1 MWVENWH
8 VLGQDNL
15 YSRAVTR
22 MVTVSVPLFF
32 HAEQCIESSS
42 EKVHM
47 FERTSCAP
55 AQETLMRTALD
66 LWVSTAQ
73 HRLDLQADGVRRYAT
88 RAGLDIVAEPMN
100 MAISGRQE
108 GRAHVQALVGAA
120 RHHEFAYVLVR
131 KLDHLNTHAN

>member
-1 MWVENWH
+1 
-8 VLGQDNL
+8 
-15 YSRAVTR
+15 

-55 AQETLMRTALD
+55 AQGTPMRTALH

-73 HRLDLQADGVRRYAT
+73 HRPDLQADGVHRYAK
-88 RAGLDIVAEPMN
+88 RAGLDTVAEPMN

-108 GRAHVQALVGAA
+108 GRAQLQALVGAA